1 MMRATVLATID
12 QALLSL
18 LNFALAMALIRFAN
32 KEEYGLYAQ
41 LMTLQSFFSPVH
53 AGLFVSAY
61 LALAPRMSSARALA
75 YRNSMALA
83 DIWIS
88 LGSAILVALLT
99 FFGARLFGGPLSW
112 ATVAAATAALVGLWW
127 REFLRQT
134 YFAGLQY
141 RKALYV
147 DVVYAVTTA
156 IALALLILN
165 GTVNA
170 TTALWCMVAGAGV
183 AAVLPVISMALA
195 SRASLGEIRADVAA
209 SWGVGRWDALGS
221 CVTWASSQSYVY
233 FAAAFGGLS
242 AAADVSVGRLLAT
255 PLLLLWSS
263 YANVLRPNGVRAMAD
278 ESAVTVRRL
287 ARRSLLFVM
296 CCSAAYAAVLILML
310 PFAEHGFFG
319 NKFAH
324 LQLIALLWVAY
335 SMLSG
340 LTTVAASLLRSALRF
355 RQVFALQSLCSVAA
369 LVLLALSRSLPGAAA
384 QVLALA
390 LAEVISVAL
399 LWQALSQLIRT
410 KAFPEHAAA
419 SP

>member
-18 LNFALAMALIRFAN
+18 LNFALALALIHFAS

-41 LMTLQSFFSPVH
+41 LISLQSLFSPVH

-61 LALAPRMSSARALA
+61 LALAPRMSGARALA
-75 YRNSMALA
+75 YRNSMARA
-83 DIWIS
+83 QIWIT

-99 FFGARLFGGPLSW
+99 YFGARLFGGPLSW
-112 ATVAAATAALVGLWW
+112 TTVMAATAALVGLWW

-134 YFAGLQY
+134 HFAGFQY

-156 IALALLILN
+156 IALALLIFN
-165 GTVNA
+165 GTVSA
-170 TTALWCMVAGAGV
+170 TTALWCMVAGAGA
-183 AAVLPVISMALA
+183 AAVLPVISTAL
-195 SRASLGEIRADVAA
+195 SFRGTFRDMRADLAA
-209 SWGVGRWDALGS
+209 SWEVGRWDILGS

-263 YANVLRPNGVRAMAD
+263 YTNVLRPHGVRAMAD
-278 ESAVTVRRL
+278 ESAATVRRL
-287 ARRSLLFVM
+287 ARRSLLFVIGG
-296 CCSAAYAAVLILML
+296 STAYAAVLFLVL
-310 PFAEHGFFG
+310 PFVEHGFFG
-319 NKFAH
+319 DKFANLH
-324 LQLIALLWVAY
+324 VIALLWVAY
-335 SMLSG
+335 SMLTG

-390 LAEVISVAL
+390 LAEVISVVL

-410 KAFPEHAAA
+410 NAFPEHAVA
-419 SP
+419 SS